1 MIHLPRRALPD
12 SLNTSDRAA
21 GDTLAWLK
29 IVLVPGVSY
38 KAQRALLAQFAS
50 PQAVLAAPRD
60 ELARVAGQ
68 EGADLL
74 SRGPDQ
80 KIIDATLCW
89 LTQPG
94 CRLLALGDADYPKA
108 LTDIHDPPVV
118 LYAEGRVEL
127 LSRPA
132 FAIVGSRNATP
143 QGLRDAQAF
152 ARTLSDAGLAIVS
165 GLALGIDAAAHGGG
179 LAGAASSIAVMGTG
193 PDLIYPRRNRAL
205 ARLLAAQGCLV
216 SEFPIGS
223 PPVAGNFPQR
233 NRVISGLSRG
243 VLVVE
248 AALKSGS
255 LNTARWALDQGRDV
269 LAIPGSIHSPL
280 SKGCHWLLKEGARL
294 VESAEDVL
302 AELGFTSPAQAKES
316 NRDRVVEEDPVLEEM
331 GYAPASVDQL
341 AQRTK
346 LDAAKLAAH
355 LSRLEI
361 SGRIRALP
369 GGWFQRVATRV
380 IE

>member
-1 MIHLPRRALPD
+1 M
-12 SLNTSDRAA
+12 NTSDNPRD
-21 GDTLAWLK
+21 DTLAWLR
-29 IVLVPGVSY
+29 LALTPGVSY
-38 KAQRALLAQFAS
+38 KAQRALLQEFGS
-50 PQAVLAAPRD
+50 PQGTLAASRAD
-60 ELARVAGQ
+60 LARIAGLEVADSMG
-68 EGADLL
+68 
-74 SRGPDQ
+74 RGPDPEAMG
-80 KIIDATLCW
+80 ATLRW
-89 LTQPG
+89 LARPG
-94 CRLLALGDADYPKA
+94 CRLLALGQADYPKA
-108 LTDIHDPPVV
+108 LGDIHDPPIV

-143 QGLRDAQAF
+143 QGLRDAEGF
-152 ARTLSDAGLAIVS
+152 ALALSEAGLAIVS
-165 GLALGIDAAAHGGG
+165 GLALGIDAAAHRGG
-179 LAGAASSIAVMGTG
+179 LAGASSSIAVMGTG
-193 PDLIYPRRNRAL
+193 PDLIYPRGNRAL
-205 ARLLAAQGCLV
+205 ARALATDGCLV
-216 SEFPIGS
+216 SEFALGT
-223 PPVAGNFPQR
+223 PPLAGNFPRR

-255 LNTARWALDQGRDV
+255 LNTARSALDQGRDV
-269 LAIPGSIHSPL
+269 LAVPGSIHSPL
-280 SKGCHWLLKEGARL
+280 SKGCHWLLKEGASL
-294 VESAEDVL
+294 VESAHDVL
-302 AELGFTSPAQAKES
+302 AELRMACPAQAREWTC
-316 NRDRVVEEDPVLEEM
+316 DRVVEEDPVLEEM

-369 GGWFQRVATRV
+369 GGWFQRIATRV